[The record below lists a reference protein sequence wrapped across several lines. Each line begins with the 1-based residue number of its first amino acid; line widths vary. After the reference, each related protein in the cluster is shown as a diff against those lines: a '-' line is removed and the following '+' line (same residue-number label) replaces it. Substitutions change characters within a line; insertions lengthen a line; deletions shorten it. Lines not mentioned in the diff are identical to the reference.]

1 MEAKNKTAYIRTL
14 LQNQGIISDKSY
26 KFAHI
31 SLEFY
36 SPANRETFTLSMIES
51 TYYPEGWNLK
61 YEEDLNKSVNKAI
74 AQNEYYSYI

>member
-1 MEAKNKTAYIRTL
+1 MSNKTAEFKVETKNKTAYIRTL

-36 SPANRETFTLSMIES
+36 SPANRETFNKL
-51 TYYPEGWNLK
+51 LK
-61 YEEDLNKSVNKAI
+61 IDCYA
-74 AQNEYYSYI
+74 

>member
-1 MEAKNKTAYIRTL
+1 MSNKTAEFKVETKNKTAYIRTL

-36 SPANRETFTLSMIES
+36 SPANREPFSELILSYHFNNDDI
-51 TYYPEGWNLK
+51 
-61 YEEDLNKSVNKAI
+61 I
-74 AQNEYYSYI
+74 